1 MNMNYDMMFDELHE
15 IPTIDFKFQGTA
27 ILNVDTDLA
36 QGINVETWVSF
47 KVTVNTLGLTDYD
60 KDELNDKAS
69 EKLNNIT
76 IDDIPFIDEYII
88 HTDYKKFEGQGRII
102 KVNKVINTYN
112 VTM

>member
-15 IPTIDFKFQGTA
+15 TMDFRFQGTA

-47 KVTVNTLGLTDYD
+47 KVTVNTLGFTDYD

-76 IDDIPFIDEYII
+76 IDDIPFINEYII
-88 HTDYKKFEGQGRII
+88 HMDCKKFEGQGRII
-102 KVNKVINTYN
+102 KVNKVIDTCN